1 MELSIIFVN
10 WNAIDYL
17 QECIA
22 SVYEYTSA
30 LSFEIIVV
38 DNASPAGGLDRL
50 RQRFPNI
57 TIIENEGN
65 LGFAGA
71 NNVGFGHSCGKYLL
85 FLNPDTKLIGPA
97 INIMVR
103 EMESL
108 PDAGIV
114 GCKILNEDHSVQL
127 AAIQKFPTIL
137 NQLLDVEYLQLR
149 WPHCSLWNLAPLFS
163 DDIKVARVE
172 VISGAC
178 MLVRREVF
186 EKVQMFSE
194 DYFMYAEDIDLNY
207 KVNRAGFSNYY
218 IGEAAVVHY
227 GGRSSSR
234 QEVSHW
240 ATLMKYR
247 AMRRLFGK
255 TRGEYYGRTYR
266 ALIGFAAI
274 CRLALL
280 AIAFLFANVFWDR
293 ESIRIA
299 TDKWRVI
306 LKWAFAGKE
315 ACSTLP
321 TCG

>member
-10 WNAIDYL
+10 WNAVDYL

-22 SVYEYTSA
+22 SVYQYTSG
-30 LSFEIIVV
+30 LSFEVIVV
-38 DNASPAGGLDRL
+38 DNASPAGGMDRL
-50 RQRFPNI
+50 RERFPNI
-57 TIIENEGN
+57 TIVESEIN

-71 NNVGFGHSCGKYLL
+71 NNVGVGHSCGKYLL

-97 INIMVR
+97 INIMVGQI
-103 EMESL
+103 ELL

-114 GCKILNEDHSVQL
+114 GCKILNGDLSVQL

-149 WPHCSLWNLAPLFS
+149 WPQCRLWNIAPLLK
-163 DDIKVARVE
+163 DDVKIAKVE

-178 MLVRREVF
+178 MLVRRDVF

-194 DYFMYAEDIDLNY
+194 DYFMYGEDIELNY
-207 KVNRAGFSNYY
+207 RVDRAGFNNYY
-218 IGEAAVVHY
+218 VGQATVIHY

-255 TRGEYYGRTYR
+255 TRGEFYGRMYR
-266 ALIGFAAI
+266 VLIGFAAMT
-274 CRLALL
+274 RLVILGL
-280 AIAFLFANVFWDR
+280 VFPFGNVFWGR

-299 TDKWRVI
+299 ADKWRVI
-306 LKWAFAGKE
+306 LKWALIGKD
-315 ACSTLP
+315 ACSTLA
-321 TCG
+321 TRA